1 MKIGRLFT
9 LSLIVCLSAGANSG
23 QTASSFRTV
32 SAPVEIKPPVDVSPL
47 LAKVTDNHGF
57 TQSIDGTCLFYRYWN
72 APPAPETSPEYI
84 VLMLHGIGL
93 HSGVYAP
100 VAAQLNKPGIAFFAL
115 DMRGHG
121 LSCGKREHVPDEE
134 TETSDIAAMLGTI
147 RQLYPH
153 AKLFLMAESMSTP
166 FALNFAKENSGEL
179 SGMILV
185 SPYVAVA
192 SDQWRQW
199 GTFKYLPDLLF
210 WPNKPAISLVGRG
223 IAPGS
228 EAARTAAPPPE
239 DSLAYYK
246 VSVNYILE
254 VHRATEHWAVA
265 APKVQVPTL
274 ILNGEDDA
282 VVKAGSDRRL
292 FDLLASK
299 DKEIKTYPNAQH
311 SLLRKPPTPDIFT
324 GISDWIEKH

>member
-1 MKIGRLFT
+1 MKIGRFLI
-9 LSLIVCLSAGANSG
+9 LSIAVCLCARASAG
-23 QTASSFRTV
+23 QTVSSFRAASP
-32 SAPVEIKPPVDVSPL
+32 SAEIQPSANVSPL
-47 LAKVTDNHGF
+47 LATVTDKHGF
-57 TQSIDGTCLFYRYWN
+57 TQATDGSCLFYRYWN
-72 APPAPETSPEYI
+72 APREKSPDYI

-100 VAAQLNKPGIAFFAL
+100 VAAQLDKPGIEFFAL

-121 LSCGKREHVPDEE
+121 LSCGKREHVPDAT
-134 TETSDIAAMLGTI
+134 TETSDIGAMLGTI
-147 RQLYPH
+147 RQMYPH
-153 AKLFLMAESMSTP
+153 AKLFLMAESMSTA
-166 FALNFAKENSGEL
+166 FALDFAKENSAEL

-210 WPNKPAISLVGRG
+210 WPNKPVISLVGRG
-223 IAPGS
+223 ATPGS
-228 EAARTAAPPPE
+228 EAQRKAAPPPN

-254 VHRATEHWAVA
+254 IHRATERWAQA
-265 APKVQVPTL
+265 APHISVPTL